1 MPLDLHAVRRA
12 FDRAAPAYDRHAAL
26 QQEVESRLLERL
38 EYVRQSPLRI
48 LDVGCG
54 TGHASQRLH
63 AQYPAAD
70 IIALDW
76 SGAMLKLTRQRSN
89 SLSMPI
95 GLCAD
100 MHALPLAAHSMDV
113 VFSNLAIAWT
123 NDLASLFMGLRRVLR
138 PGGMFLFTTF
148 GPDTLCELR
157 NAWSRVDG
165 GPHVHPFTDMHEI
178 GDLMVQTGFAEPVMD
193 MEKLTLE
200 YRDVIGLMRELK
212 ATGACNAATGRNPGL
227 TGKEKFALALEA
239 YDEFRTQGVYPATY
253 EVIYGVA
260 FGPEEGQPFR
270 TPEGETATFS
280 VASLRTARKQA
291 KPAKYQHLGGLF

>member
-1 MPLDLHAVRRA
+1 MSALPLDLRAARRA

-70 IIALDW
+70 ILALDW

-123 NDLASLFMGLRRVLR
+123 NDLASLFM
-138 PGGMFLFTTF
+138 
-148 GPDTLCELR
+148 
-157 NAWSRVDG
+157 
-165 GPHVHPFTDMHEI
+165 
-178 GDLMVQTGFAEPVMD
+178 
-193 MEKLTLE
+193 
-200 YRDVIGLMRELK
+200 
-212 ATGACNAATGRNPGL
+212 
-227 TGKEKFALALEA
+227 
-239 YDEFRTQGVYPATY
+239 
-253 EVIYGVA
+253 
-260 FGPEEGQPFR
+260 
-270 TPEGETATFS
+270 
-280 VASLRTARKQA
+280 
-291 KPAKYQHLGGLF
+291 